1 MDMADAR
8 HFRSQKFF
16 LVIHGLHHM
25 IIYAPPTWALNCC
38 LESQAWLFS
47 DSLLTLSK
55 GRHRSHVFF
64 ELLVE
69 AGRAGRRRGAA
80 GRGGGRG
87 GRGGAGGRRAARRG
101 WATRGAEAARRAPG
115 WRRRERARAGG
126 GRQ

>member
-64 ELLVE
+64 GMSQCLIMHRTI
-69 AGRAGRRRGAA
+69 GRSGSSGTKERSSGKR
-80 GRGGGRG
+80 
-87 GRGGAGGRRAARRG
+87 
-101 WATRGAEAARRAPG
+101 
-115 WRRRERARAGG
+115 WR
-126 GRQ
+126 